1 MSEKV
6 TSSILIS
13 GSGTPEPKVYMAA
26 PEKIPINREEKTSL
40 VIRALERAEVVRIIY
55 RHFLSGTS
63 KTTYVHIIKEI
74 RRLVIRNN

>member
-40 VIRALERAEVVRIIY
+40 VIRARTIAIIGGRID
-55 RHFLSGTS
+55 
-63 KTTYVHIIKEI
+63 
-74 RRLVIRNN
+74 NQPAA

>member
-1 MSEKV
+1 MLEHIHRYRLESVNRKRIVFLVLKV
-6 TSSILIS
+6 DIF
-13 GSGTPEPKVYMAA
+13 
-26 PEKIPINREEKTSL
+26 
-40 VIRALERAEVVRIIY
+40 ALERAEVVRIIY